1 MVCWVKD
8 ETLKTL
14 FVKQEVLK
22 AKMACTSS
30 YLVSNMFSY
39 LVFFTY
45 DLSVKTFSSLHI
57 CEPWCF
63 EFWPFVITCFGIIVL
78 NLLWL
83 VTTNH
88 D

>member
-8 ETLKTL
+8 ETLKTV

-22 AKMACTSS
+22 VEMACTSS
-30 YLVSNMFSY
+30 YLVSNMFHH
-39 LVFFTY
+39 LAFFSC
-45 DLSVKTFSSLHI
+45 DLSVKAFSSVSIFVNLGVLDFDLSWS
-57 CEPWCF
+57 PVLQAL
-63 EFWPFVITCFGIIVL
+63 FWTSP
-78 NLLWL
+78 L